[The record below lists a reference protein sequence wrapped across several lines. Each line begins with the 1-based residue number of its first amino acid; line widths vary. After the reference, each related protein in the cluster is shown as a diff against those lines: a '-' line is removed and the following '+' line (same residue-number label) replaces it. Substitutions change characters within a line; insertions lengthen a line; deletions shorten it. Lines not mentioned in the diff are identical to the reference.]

1 MAEKK
6 GKSWSEMSG
15 GEKKAVLVGWAAIL
29 VVAGWLF
36 LPSNEEQPPATPP
49 APESTAPAE
58 PQVPTYQAA
67 SSEALA
73 AAKQYLGELDQ
84 AMIDSIAV
92 LKTGEL
98 QGQHDQSK
106 YFGAQVE
113 KGQALFG
120 ATIFEPLG
128 RCFAAGNFARSWWQ
142 AQLSAA
148 RKGGVESVPGSI
160 KDALHE
166 YQMNH
171 SECLKA
177 TDPVALV
184 NGEAV
189 LNAKLQ
195 EK

>member
-15 GEKKAVLVGWAAIL
+15 GEKKAVLAGWAAIL
-29 VVAGWLF
+29 VVASWFF
-36 LPSNEEQPPATPP
+36 LPSNEERPSATLP
-49 APESTAPAE
+49 TVAPAE
-58 PQVPTYQAA
+58 TQAPTYQVA

-84 AMIDSIAV
+84 AMIDSITV
-92 LKTGEL
+92 LKTGDL

-113 KGQALFG
+113 KGQELFG
-120 ATIFEPLG
+120 ATIFESLG

-160 KDALHE
+160 EDTLNE
-166 YQMNH
+166 YQMNRTQ
-171 SECLKA
+171 CLESA
-177 TDPVALV
+177 NPIALTQAA
-184 NGEAV
+184 NGA
-189 LNAKLQ
+189 
-195 EK
+195 

>member
-29 VVAGWLF
+29 IVAGWFF
-36 LPSNEEQPPATPP
+36 LPSNEERPPATLPV
-49 APESTAPAE
+49 AAPAE
-58 PQVPTYQAA
+58 PQAPVYQAA

-98 QGQHDQSK
+98 QGQHDQSL
-106 YFGAQVE
+106 YFGAQME

-128 RCFAAGNFARSWWQ
+128 RCFAAGNFAHSWWQ

-160 KDALHE
+160 KDTLKE
-166 YQMNH
+166 YRMNH
-171 SECLKA
+171 AECLKSA
-177 TDPVALV
+177 DSITSAQTE
-184 NGEAV
+184 NGA
-189 LNAKLQ
+189 
-195 EK
+195 